1 MDKLQR
7 MKQFILNFRALGRL
21 TIESHPHMAIISTE
35 LLEEDM
41 ELLSPVKTQQGQVLF
56 GIGHK
61 LKTKHIDMMLAWGIT
76 EADIKVRE
84 DSESAKRYQESIQ
97 REEKSLMPRFQR
109 CDMADPVVRDVL
121 RFVAELRVE
130 KTLGGQP

>member
-1 MDKLQR
+1 
-7 MKQFILNFRALGRL
+7 
-21 TIESHPHMAIISTE
+21 MAIISTE

-84 DSESAKRYQESIQ
+84 DSESAKRYQDAIQ
-97 REEKSLMPRFQR
+97 REEKALMHRFQR
-109 CDMADPVVRDVL
+109 CNMAEPVVRDVL

-130 KTLGGQP
+130 KALGGQP